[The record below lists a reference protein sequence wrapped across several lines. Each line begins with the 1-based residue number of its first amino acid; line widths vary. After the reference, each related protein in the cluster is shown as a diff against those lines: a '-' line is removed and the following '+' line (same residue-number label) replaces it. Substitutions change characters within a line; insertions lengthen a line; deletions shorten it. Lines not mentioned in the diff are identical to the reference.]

1 MRPILFELLGVEVAS
16 YAALMAVGYVAA
28 LWVVMRQTRRV
39 PPPSALDRDQVW
51 DLFIVMLVSSL
62 LGAKVGHVLFEAPGH
77 TLQGGRVATGIGELL
92 AADPWH
98 WARLGESGY
107 VWYGGLIGALATA
120 VVYFLRRPALDA
132 WLYADAFAPAIALGA
147 FFGRLGCL
155 LAGCCHGRPT
165 DLPWGLTFPGHAAP
179 LHPTQL
185 YDALAGLA
193 LFAWTFT
200 RFPRRRFPGEQMGGF
215 LVGYAVLRA
224 LSEVFRGDLERGA
237 FGVLSTSQLLS
248 IPLGAIGLWIVRT
261 GPRRAARAAAVDAV
275 AGAPRADDAT
285 T

>member
-1 MRPILFELLGVEVAS
+1 MRPVLFELFGVEVAS
-16 YAALMAVGYVAA
+16 YAAFMAVGYIAA
-28 LWVVMRQTRRV
+28 LWVVMRQTRRA
-39 PPPSALDRDQVW
+39 PPPRALDRDQVW

-62 LGAKVGHVLFEAPGH
+62 VGAKLGHVLFEAPGH
-77 TLQGGRVATGIGELL
+77 ALPGGRVAAGIGELL
-92 AADPWH
+92 EADPWH

-120 VVYFLRRPALDA
+120 VVYFARRPALDA

-165 DLPWGLTFPGHAAP
+165 DVPWALALPGHAAP

-185 YDALAGLA
+185 YDAAAGLA
-193 LFAWTFT
+193 LFAWAFA

-215 LVGYAVLRA
+215 LVGYAALRA

-237 FGVLSTSQLLS
+237 FGGVSTSQLLS
-248 IPLGAIGLWIVRT
+248 IPLAALGVWILRT
-261 GPRRAARAAAVDAV
+261 GRARAARAAAAPEP
-275 AGAPRADDAT
+275 GAPRADDAT